1 MKNEVEMDGDFE
13 QKDRMKVREKNRR
26 GESLLE

>member
-13 QKDRMKVREKNRR
+13 QKDRMKVREKKQKRR
-26 GESLLE
+26 KPV